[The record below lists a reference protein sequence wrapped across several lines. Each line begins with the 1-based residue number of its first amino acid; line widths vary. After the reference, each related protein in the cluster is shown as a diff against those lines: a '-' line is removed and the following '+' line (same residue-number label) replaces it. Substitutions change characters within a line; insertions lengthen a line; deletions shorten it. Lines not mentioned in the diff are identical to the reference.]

1 MIAIVTPAE
10 MAAIDAAASE
20 PMHLLIERAGSQVA
34 RRARSMLGGVYG
46 RRVTVLA
53 GPGNNGAD
61 GRVAA
66 RLLES
71 WGVRVNVVEPNAPAV
86 PRCDLV
92 IDAAF
97 GTGMNRP
104 YVAPAL
110 PADAMVLAI
119 DIPSGID
126 GLTGVALGEPL
137 RADHTITFAALKPGL
152 LLGAGPEFCGTV
164 EVSDIGLDT
173 SSASRWLFARENAQ
187 ACYPQ
192 RLSTDHKWKHAVW
205 VIGGSNGMTGAPV
218 LAAQAAQRAGSGMVR
233 CSLPGVEAPIL
244 ANEVVFHS
252 LPSDNWQEQVLVE
265 QERFGA
271 LVVGPGLGRS
281 ESARH
286 ALKQLV
292 AASDKPLVIDA
303 DALHL
308 LDDATFADL
317 HSNVVLTP
325 HDGEFEALAGHRP
338 EPDRFASVTELAART
353 GATVLLKGPTTIVAS
368 PAGRCLAVAHG
379 DERLATAGTGDVLAG
394 AIGAYL
400 AAGMVPDDAAAL
412 GAWIHAEAG
421 HTQSRFG
428 MVATDLIDGL
438 AQATRELN
446 EPTQDGVVNAS
457 N

>member
-20 PMHLLIERAGSQVA
+20 PLHVLIERAGSQVA

-46 RRVTVLA
+46 RRVAVLA

-71 WGVRVNVVEPNAPAV
+71 WGVRVSVVEPTAAAV

-110 PADAMVLAI
+110 PADAKVLAV
-119 DIPSGID
+119 DIPSGVD
-126 GLTGVALGEPL
+126 GLTGVPNGRPN

-152 LLGAGPEFCGTV
+152 LLGDGPEFSGMV

-173 SSASRWLFARENAQ
+173 SSASRWLFARDDAQ
-187 ACYPQ
+187 ASYP
-192 RLSTDHKWKHAVW
+192 RRSSTDHKWKHAVW
-205 VIGGSNGMTGAPV
+205 VIGGSNGMIGAPV

-233 CSLPGVEAPIL
+233 CSLPGVDAPIL

-252 LPSDNWQEQVLVE
+252 LPSDNWHEQVLAE

-271 LVVGPGLGRS
+271 LVVGPGIGRS

-286 ALKQLV
+286 ALRQLV

-308 LDDATFADL
+308 LGKSVSDL
-317 HSNVVLTP
+317 RSSIVLTP

-338 EPDRFASVTELAART
+338 EPDRFASVAELAAGT
-353 GATVLLKGPTTIVAS
+353 GATVLLKGPATIVAG
-368 PAGRCLAVAHG
+368 PDGRCLAVNHG

-400 AAGMVPDDAAAL
+400 AAGMAPDEAAAL
-412 GAWIHAEAG
+412 GAWMHAEAG